1 MSGGDGLAVS
11 FARFVTMKTVLLLV
25 ACLALVAGRASA
37 QTASQLYTE
46 AAQVY
51 EAGNVESAKQK
62 LRLALEVDK
71 NFRPAAVLL
80 ARITADERQAGA
92 APSGA
97 SVQSLGR
104 VFVPV
109 DLNNTTLQTAI
120 EILRQ
125 RIGESSGGKVAPNF
139 VLRLPPDLANK
150 KVTLHLDR
158 VPATEAMRYLGS
170 AAGVDFKVEQYAIT
184 VTPAAAAPA
193 PTP

>member
-1 MSGGDGLAVS
+1 MKTLLALAVC
-11 FARFVTMKTVLLLV
+11 L
-25 ACLALVAGRASA
+25 LALAGRASS

-46 AAQVY
+46 AAQTY
-51 EAGNVESAKQK
+51 QAGDAETAKQN

-71 NFRPAAVLL
+71 NFRPAALLL
-80 ARITADERQAGA
+80 AKINAEERQAGA
-92 APSGA
+92 LPSGA

-104 VFVPV
+104 VMVPL
-109 DLNNTTLQTAI
+109 DLQNTDLQTAI

-125 RIGESSGGKVAPNF
+125 RIAEKSAGRVAVNF
-139 VLRLPPDLANK
+139 VLRLPPELASK

-170 AAGVDFKVEQYAIT
+170 VAGVDFKFEPYAVT
-184 VTPAAAAPA
+184 VTPAAAAVPA